1 MDSVVS
7 VFISFW
13 GFLSNVMAFAGIIII
28 PATFYGVL
36 ECIKNAVQGKTPGEY
51 KKAFIWT
58 AIGLVLTLAPTV
70 MAVLVSIIFN
80 AKNAKLSKKTG
91 SNDPVFFSILFS

>member
-13 GFLSNVMAFAGIIII
+13 GFLSNVMTFAGIIVI
-28 PATFYGVL
+28 PVTFYGVL
-36 ECIKNAVQGKTPGEY
+36 ECVKNVAQGKKPGEY

-70 MAVLVSIIFN
+70 MAVLVSVNF
-80 AKNAKLSKKTG
+80 
-91 SNDPVFFSILFS
+91 

>member
-1 MDSVVS
+1 MDSQISAEICNLTKGDSAMDSVAS

-70 MAVLVSIIFN
+70 MAVLVSINF
-80 AKNAKLSKKTG
+80 
-91 SNDPVFFSILFS
+91 

>member
-36 ECIKNAVQGKTPGEY
+36 ECIKNAAQGKKPGEY
-51 KKAFIWT
+51 KKGFIWT
-58 AIGLVLTLAPTV
+58 AIGLVLTLAPMV
-70 MAVLVSIIFN
+70 MAVLVSINF
-80 AKNAKLSKKTG
+80 
-91 SNDPVFFSILFS
+91 

>member
-7 VFISFW
+7 AFISFW
-13 GFLSNVMAFAGIIII
+13 GFLSNVMTFAGIIVI

-36 ECIKNAVQGKTPGEY
+36 ECVKSAAQGKKPGEY

-70 MAVLVSIIFN
+70 MAVLASINF
-80 AKNAKLSKKTG
+80 
-91 SNDPVFFSILFS
+91 

>member
-13 GFLSNVMAFAGIIII
+13 GFLSNVMAFAGIIVI

-36 ECIKNAVQGKTPGEY
+36 ECIKNAAQVKTPGEY

-70 MAVLVSIIFN
+70 MAVLVSVNF
-80 AKNAKLSKKTG
+80 
-91 SNDPVFFSILFS
+91 

>member
-13 GFLSNVMAFAGIIII
+13 GFLSNVMAFAGIIVI

-36 ECIKNAVQGKTPGEY
+36 ECIKNAAQDKKPGEY

-70 MAVLVSIIFN
+70 MAVLVSVNF
-80 AKNAKLSKKTG
+80 
-91 SNDPVFFSILFS
+91 

>member
-13 GFLSNVMAFAGIIII
+13 GFLSNVMTFAGIIVI

-36 ECIKNAVQGKTPGEY
+36 ECIKNAAQGKKPG
-51 KKAFIWT
+51 
-58 AIGLVLTLAPTV
+58 
-70 MAVLVSIIFN
+70 
-80 AKNAKLSKKTG
+80 
-91 SNDPVFFSILFS
+91 